1 MERWG
6 ATSLKQIRALVNYP
20 DYRLRNRIAKLVK
33 EGKLAALGDGSYR
46 VAG

>member
-1 MERWG
+1 MVCNIAEADQG
-6 ATSLKQIRALVNYP
+6 VSQLPGLP
-20 DYRLRNRIAKLVK
+20 LRNRITKLVK